1 MEILLTKEAC
11 LVLAVAYKIYK
22 SRRDDGAERSSAAQF
37 QFLRELNCKETKGLS
52 SDDMQDALSELASQ
66 GLMKVYCLDFK
77 LTDKGIAL
85 SEYQVKEKHKSVLL
99 WIKSI
104 LETAGNLIALIAG

>member
-11 LVLAVAYKIYK
+11 LVLAVAYEIYE
-22 SRRDDGAERSSAAQF
+22 SRRKEGVDRIRAAQF
-37 QFLRELNCKETKGLS
+37 QFLGELNCKETKDLS
-52 SDDMQDALSELASQ
+52 SGDMQDALSELASH

-85 SEYQVKEKHKSVLL
+85 SEHQVKEKHKSVLL
-99 WIKSI
+99 WIKFI
-104 LETAGNLIALIAG
+104 LERAGKMITLIAG

>member
-11 LVLAVAYKIYK
+11 LVLAVAYKMYK
-22 SRRDDGAERSSAAQF
+22 SRRNEGVDRNNAAQF
-37 QFLRELNCKETKGLS
+37 QFLGELSCKETKGLS
-52 SDDMQDALSELASQ
+52 SADMQDALSELASQ
-66 GLMKVYCLDFK
+66 GLTKVYCFDFK

-99 WIKSI
+99 WIKFI
-104 LETAGNLIALIAG
+104 LESTGKMIALIAG